1 MSTAAITRGLAGGAA
16 EASSSAPSSSTTAPT
31 STTSGAFGASIR
43 GERIFLAIGSNMG
56 DKVGHVRRAIVELE
70 ARGVKTV
77 DTSRLYESDPMYVT
91 DQEVFLNGAL
101 EVRTSLQPLELLK
114 ALKEVEAE
122 VGRTKTFRNG
132 PRVLDVDLICYGSQV
147 VSIGEA
153 GVDGWLRVP
162 HASVAEREFVL
173 RPLADMDPAL
183 ELPGVGVVRDLLAR
197 VEPGG
202 LVPIIPFPAPAKPLR
217 LHRPATPQIM
227 AIYNATPD
235 SFSDGDARRTEA
247 SHALSDCEGLMSLP
261 QPPAII
267 DVGGMS
273 TRPGSSPCSL
283 EDELGR
289 VVPLV
294 QAIRISEPPLANVPI
309 SVDTYRAEVAAAAV
323 EAGASCI
330 NDVRGGTEPGMLAA
344 MAQAA
349 VPVILMHSRGDSTSM
364 LTKEAHDYDSY
375 GGILPGLRVEL
386 GNMVR
391 AALSAGVKRWDI
403 VLDPGL
409 GFAKNDADQLSML
422 KHLDQI
428 CTGELGGYP
437 LLVGA
442 SRKGLVGRITGRK
455 EAKERDWGDA
465 AINTVA
471 TLSGVVDIL
480 RVHDARGAQESVA
493 MAKAIRDT
501 K

>member
-1 MSTAAITRGLAGGAA
+1 MSTAAITQGLAGGAA
-16 EASSSAPSSSTTAPT
+16 EASSSSAPSSSTATKRRGP
-31 STTSGAFGASIR
+31 FGASIL

-56 DKVGHVRRAIVELE
+56 DKVGHVRRAVREL
-70 ARGVKTV
+70 ASRGVKTV

-101 EVRTSLQPLELLK
+101 EVRTALEPLELLRV
-114 ALKEVEAE
+114 LKEVEAE

-132 PRVLDVDLICYGSQV
+132 PRVLDVDLVAYGSQI
-147 VSIGEA
+147 VSIGEE

-173 RPLADMDPAL
+173 RPLADMDPDFTLA
-183 ELPGVGVVRDLLAR
+183 GVGTVRDLLSR

-202 LVPIIPFPAPAKPLR
+202 LVPIIPFPSPSRPMR
-217 LHRPATPQIM
+217 LHRPATPAIM

-235 SFSDGDARRTEA
+235 SFSDGDARRTDA
-247 SHALSDCEGLMSLP
+247 SHALRDCEALMALP
-261 QPPAII
+261 TPPAII

-273 TRPGSSPCSL
+273 TRPGSQPCSL
-283 EDELGR
+283 DEELAR

-294 QAIRISEPPLANVPI
+294 QALRISDGALASVPI
-309 SVDTYRAEVAAAAV
+309 SVDTYRPEVAAAAV

-330 NDVRGGTEPGMLAA
+330 NDVRGGTEQGMLAA
-344 MAQAA
+344 MAAA
-349 VPVILMHSRGDSTSM
+349 SVPVILMHSRGDSTSM

-375 GGILPGLRVEL
+375 GGVLPGLHAEL
-386 GNMVR
+386 GAMVHR
-391 AALSAGVKRWDI
+391 ALRAGVKRWDI

-409 GFAKNDADQLSML
+409 GFAKSDADQLSML
-422 KHLDQI
+422 KHLGRI
-428 CTGELGGYP
+428 CEGELAGYP
-437 LLVGA
+437 LLVGG

-455 EAKERDWGDA
+455 EARERDWGDA
-465 AINTVA
+465 AVNTVC
-471 TLSGVVDIL
+471 TMSGVVDIL
-480 RVHDARGAQESVA
+480 RVHDARGAAESVA
-493 MAKAIRDT
+493 MARAIRDA